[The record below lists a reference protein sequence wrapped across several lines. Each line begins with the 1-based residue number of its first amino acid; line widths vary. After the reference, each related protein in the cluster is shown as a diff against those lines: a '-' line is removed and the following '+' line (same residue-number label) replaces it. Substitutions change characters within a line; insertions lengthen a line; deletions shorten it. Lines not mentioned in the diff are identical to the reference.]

1 MGRWRIRQVHHMPW
15 TSGSGSSSGNGP
27 WRKVG
32 PVRISGPTNTKTLCE
47 LKANKGS
54 LNTKWFQN
62 LSFQSN
68 SNFGKWKTYDY
79 DWPVLHGELESIRH
93 GTKDRPLE
101 VSNSSQWMVSA
112 CSLLEL
118 LWIWKTETSNRG
130 ATLLKEKLNFRFL
143 WWGQLVYIF
152 ATTILTVVERKNSE
166 DWTENCFSW
175 LNWLLHEKSN
185 I

>member
-1 MGRWRIRQVHHMPW
+1 MSLLTLLNHSFVTLGRVPQMGRWRIRQVHHMPW

-79 DWPVLHGELESIRH
+79 DWPVLHVYLENIRH
-93 GTKDRPLE
+93 LTKSRPLK
-101 VSNSSQWMVSA
+101 VANCFQWMVSK
-112 CSLLEL
+112 CSLRWCFCRFERLRPP
-118 LWIWKTETSNRG
+118 TEAQR
-130 ATLLKEKLNFRFL
+130 
-143 WWGQLVYIF
+143 Y
-152 ATTILTVVERKNSE
+152 
-166 DWTENCFSW
+166 
-175 LNWLLHEKSN
+175 
-185 I
+185 